1 MEEKILS
8 IVTTIGIIVSIIEIL
23 YVAIKLKKG
32 NMDKNKFMPYLIGGL
47 LILISSIISKVIL

>member
-32 NMDKNKFMPYLIGGL
+32 NMDKNKFMQYLIGGL